1 MKINFSFIKYL
12 LPAFMWAI
20 FIFILTTLNNG
31 GFVSQSFFGLETD
44 KWGHLFMFSILVF
57 FIMQGLIKYWRFS
70 FFLRKIQLYAFSIA
84 FIYGL
89 IIELIQYYFILYRT
103 AEFWDI
109 IANFVGCIIGL
120 LMFKSVYGNLK
131 FLDKDT

>member
-1 MKINFSFIKYL
+1 MKNIFSFLKYL

-20 FIFILTTLNNG
+20 FILVLTTVNNG
-31 GFVSQSFFGLETD
+31 GFISQSFLGLETD

-70 FFLRKIQLYAFSIA
+70 FFLRKIQIYAIITA

-89 IIELIQYYFILYRT
+89 FIELIQYFYILNRT

-109 IANFVGCIIGL
+109 VANLAGCIIGL
-120 LMFKSVYGNLK
+120 FLFKSVYGNLK
-131 FLDKDT
+131 FLDKDI